1 MTRITPLFFLIA
13 IVCCGCGSDGP
24 QAPGLPETG
33 IVGQVYRS
41 PTEPVCVVSD
51 PCEETFAAT
60 FHVYRDDVKVAE
72 FKTGDDGRFRLEI
85 DPGEY
90 LIVPDA
96 SAPILF
102 PEGQA
107 KAVTVPK
114 GTVVTVR
121 LDFDTGIV

>member
-1 MTRITPLFFLIA
+1 MPRITWLFFVVA
-13 IVCCGCGSDGP
+13 FVCVGCGSEGP
-24 QAPGLPETG
+24 QAPGPPQTG

-41 PTEPVCVVSD
+41 PTEPACVVDD

-72 FKTGDDGRFRLEI
+72 FETGEDGKFRLEI
-85 DPGEY
+85 GPGEY
-90 LIVPDA
+90 IIVPDV

-107 KAVTVPK
+107 RAVRVPE